1 MSVSRFGALAEA
13 RIVVR
18 RLGSAPDPQK
28 QASALVAGLLRS
40 GPWTPSQERAILAVA
55 EWLRTRPSPAALK
68 PRCQQLLK
76 DLE

>member
-1 MSVSRFGALAEA
+1 MSVSRNEALAEA
-13 RIVVR
+13 RIAVR

-28 QASALVAGLLRS
+28 LASSLIAGLMRS
-40 GPWTPSQERAILAVA
+40 GPWSPGQERAILAVA
-55 EWLRTRPSPAALK
+55 EWLSTRPPPTALK